1 MISSSIL
8 APKEVFLAPWLCTLG
23 KGMFQLCTS
32 LFFAKDMVAPQRR
45 SLELIPN
52 EGTRKMTFRKRK
64 KSIYKKADELSK
76 LCDIDVC
83 LIVYEA
89 DQKKGRAVQPETWP
103 RDPTQFKRILNKYK
117 DSKDMP
123 APGLKRNFDMSDFY
137 EDKKD
142 HMDNDDEKFQN
153 LGKNPTKFQ
162 NLGKKISEEEYPTW
176 NDRIDDFSQDEL
188 TKLIASLESKIQVA
202 TKKIDSMERYMGFAK
217 TQNQSLV
224 REETNHDEQPAYQ
237 VPALM
242 SPPSLVH
249 YPMLPSAW
257 VSRSE

>member
-1 MISSSIL
+1 
-8 APKEVFLAPWLCTLG
+8 
-23 KGMFQLCTS
+23 
-32 LFFAKDMVAPQRR
+32 MVAPRRR

-76 LCDIDVC
+76 LCGIDVC

-117 DSKDMP
+117 DSKDTST
-123 APGLKRNFDMSDFY
+123 PGLKRDFDMSDFY

-142 HMDNDDEKFQN
+142 HVDEDDEKFQN
-153 LGKNPTKFQ
+153 LGKKIFEVEYPTKFQ
-162 NLGKKISEEEYPTW
+162 NLGKKISEAEYPTW
-176 NDRIDDFSQDEL
+176 DDRIDDFSQDEL
-188 TKLIASLESKIQVA
+188 TELIASLESKIQVA
-202 TKKIDSMERYMGFAK
+202 TKKIDSMERYMGFNK
-217 TQNQSLV
+217 KQNQCFV
-224 REETNHDEQPAYQ
+224 REDTNHDEQPAYQ

-242 SPPSLVH
+242 SPPSPVH

-257 VSRSE
+257 VSRSELEKS

>member
-1 MISSSIL
+1 
-8 APKEVFLAPWLCTLG
+8 
-23 KGMFQLCTS
+23 
-32 LFFAKDMVAPQRR
+32 MVAPRRR

-76 LCDIDVC
+76 LCGIDVC

-89 DQKKGRAVQPETWP
+89 DLKKGRAVQPETWP
-103 RDPTQFKRILNKYK
+103 RDPTQFKRILNKYR
-117 DSKDMP
+117 DSKDTST
-123 APGLKRNFDMSDFY
+123 PGLKRNFDMSDFY

-142 HMDNDDEKFQN
+142 HVDEDDE
-153 LGKNPTKFQ
+153 KFQ

-176 NDRIDDFSQDEL
+176 DDRIDDFSQDEL
-188 TKLIASLESKIQVA
+188 TELIASLESKIQVA

-217 TQNQSLV
+217 KQNQSLV
-224 REETNHDEQPAYQ
+224 REEINHDEQPYQ

-249 YPMLPSAW
+249 FPMLPSAW
-257 VSRSE
+257 VSSSESEKS

>member
-1 MISSSIL
+1 
-8 APKEVFLAPWLCTLG
+8 
-23 KGMFQLCTS
+23 
-32 LFFAKDMVAPQRR
+32 MVAPRR
-45 SLELIPN
+45 SSLELIPN

-76 LCDIDVC
+76 LCGIDVC

-103 RDPTQFKRILNKYK
+103 RDPNQFKRILNKYK
-117 DSKDMP
+117 DSKDTSTP
-123 APGLKRNFDMSDFY
+123 RLKRNFIMSDFY

-142 HMDNDDEKFQN
+142 HVDEDDEKFQN
-153 LGKNPTKFQ
+153 SGKKIFEEEYPTKFQ
-162 NLGKKISEEEYPTW
+162 NLGKKISEEEYPRW
-176 NDRIDDFSQDEL
+176 DDRIDDFSQDEL
-188 TKLIASLESKIQVA
+188 TELIASLESKIHVA

-217 TQNQSLV
+217 KQNQSLV
-224 REETNHDEQPAYQ
+224 WEEINHDEQPYQ

-249 YPMLPSAW
+249 CPMLPSAW
-257 VSRSE
+257 VSSSENR